1 MCVYVNVCLVC
12 IYVCLY
18 LVSVLQHYHHFGDL
32 LKMALARCREAQ
44 PIQWYKTIALSLQQ
58 VFLRLSE
65 EGGGKVDLTDPQ
77 WVELRDLA
85 RRYSLP
91 FSFDQFKATSRQMLV
106 GIHRSVPSIITHKC
120 TLMHTRTHTQTHT
133 YTQCLV
139 FTSAMHCE
147 RAERCGMRVRVCS
160 RSSKLRVAY
169 LELRTTLRYV
179 QRPDRSAR

>member
-1 MCVYVNVCLVC
+1 M
-12 IYVCLY
+12 
-18 LVSVLQHYHHFGDL
+18 QHYHHFGDL

-106 GIHRSVPSIITHKC
+106 GIHRSAQSIITHKC
-120 TLMHTRTHTQTHT
+120 TLISIHTHTHTHT

-139 FTSAMHCE
+139 LVIIHVCMHIQFRPLSLYVHLAGKVSALFC
-147 RAERCGMRVRVCS
+147 
-160 RSSKLRVAY
+160 
-169 LELRTTLRYV
+169 
-179 QRPDRSAR
+179 RPDQMTMSLEPHLPILTS

>member
-1 MCVYVNVCLVC
+1 MCEPCNFSVYLCVYVH
-12 IYVCLY
+12 VCLY
-18 LVSVLQHYHHFGDL
+18 LVSVMQHYHHFGDL

-106 GIHRSVPSIITHKC
+106 GIHRSAQSIITHKC
-120 TLMHTRTHTQTHT
+120 TPKCIQTHT